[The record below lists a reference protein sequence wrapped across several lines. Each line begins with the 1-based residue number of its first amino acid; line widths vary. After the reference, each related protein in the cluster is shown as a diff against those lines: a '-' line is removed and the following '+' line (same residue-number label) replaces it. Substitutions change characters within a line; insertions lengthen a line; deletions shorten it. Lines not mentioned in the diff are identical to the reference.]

1 MKGGSPA
8 YDYHQSEGFLSNESI
23 VDHVKPLTYVESGP
37 VEGYDNLYQIS
48 GGGVRRRRRGQR
60 TRRIQRNK
68 NRNRNRKRCSGT
80 TVKKANRTKRC
91 SCTRRRKRTN
101 KHSNRR

>member
-8 YDYHQSEGFLSNESI
+8 YDYHQSEGFLSNESF
-23 VDHVKPLTYVESGP
+23 VDHVKPLTYFESGP

-60 TRRIQRNK
+60 TRRAQTK
-68 NRNRNRKRCSGT
+68 SNRNRKRCGRS
-80 TVKKANRTKRC
+80 VKSASRTKRC
-91 SCTRRRKRTN
+91 SCTRRRINKR
-101 KHSNRR
+101 SNRR

>member
-23 VDHVKPLTYVESGP
+23 VENGKPITYFESGP

-48 GGGVRRRRRGQR
+48 GGGVRRRKSGKRSL
-60 TRRIQRNK
+60 RIQRNR
-68 NRNRNRKRCSGT
+68 NRNRNRKRCGRTS
-80 TVKKANRTKRC
+80 VKRVNRTKRC
-91 SCTRRRKRTN
+91 SCTRRRRRINKR
-101 KHSNRR
+101 SNRR

>member
-8 YDYHQSEGFLSNESI
+8 YDYHQSEGFLSNESF
-23 VDHVKPLTYVESGP
+23 VDNGKPLTYFESGP

-60 TRRIQRNK
+60 TRGAQTK
-68 NRNRNRKRCSGT
+68 SNRNRKRCGRS
-80 TVKKANRTKRC
+80 VKSSSRTKRC
-91 SCTRRRKRTN
+91 SCTRRRINKR
-101 KHSNRR
+101 SNRR